1 MSTIGAIAGSAAAA
15 VTRRNVSATPARIA
29 SMSASLTNAGPG
41 QGPAEGT
48 DRIIG
53 GPALDL
59 LFRAVD
65 VGVRRRM
72 AGAAIALDVEERRAV
87 AGDKQRPLASDGVG
101 DGERIG
107 AVDRLGV
114 HRLHVDRRADARQTV
129 PAHGLA
135 DGLAAHG
142 VEVVVEEEEHRQA
155 ARPVV
160 PQRPVLRHGGEIH
173 RLPDRAAAGRAVA
186 DVGDGDAV
194 FAEELLGERGA
205 GRDSGRAADDGVVG
219 IGAEGREEGVHR
231 AAHAAVEAVR
241 AHEDFRQQAEQQ
253 KGLGDSGFGLSA
265 DMSLDGIQKRPASI
279 TLHHAH
285 EFGPWQL
292 VDRRKSL
299 GDEFAVA
306 AMAAE
311 DMVAGLERERRADR
325 RAFLADR
332 EMRRPLVVVGDARI
346 GAGRLQDG
354 QHGLELA
361 DDHHVTERIDEG
373 GVAAGQPLLRDRRPI
388 SVDGNFWKS
397 QFRRAM
403 QDVGIDEKSLGH
415 GGSWGA
421 QAWRQIAARPLFCHG
436 PTLVKHICSFCKS
449 NVPTIWRTGKS
460 DPSGARLAN
469 RRSRFY
475 KDGHER
481 NHVPEKPGGAG

>member
-1 MSTIGAIAGSAAAA
+1 MPATSSSRLRATASAH
-15 VTRRNVSATPARIA
+15 
-29 SMSASLTNAGPG
+29 
-41 QGPAEGT
+41 
-48 DRIIG
+48 
-53 GPALDL
+53 
-59 LFRAVD
+59 
-65 VGVRRRM
+65 
-72 AGAAIALDVEERRAV
+72 
-87 AGDKQRPLASDGVG
+87 
-101 DGERIG
+101 GERIG
-107 AVDRLGV
+107 PVDRLGV
-114 HRLHVDRRADARQTV
+114 HRLQVDRRADAEQTV

-135 DGLAAHG
+135 DGLPAHA
-142 VEVVVEEEEHRQA
+142 VKIVVEEEEHRQA
-155 ARPVV
+155 ARPIV
-160 PQRPVLRHGGEIH
+160 PQRPVLRHCREIH
-173 RLPDRAAAGRAVA
+173 RLPYRATAGRPVA
-186 DVGDGDAV
+186 DAGDGDAV
-194 FAEELLGERGA
+194 FAEEFLGERRA
-205 GRDSGRAADDGVVG
+205 GGDSGGAAHDGVVG
-219 IGAEGREEGVHR
+219 ISAEGGEKGVHR
-231 AAHAAVEAVR
+231 AAHAAVEAVC
-241 AHEDFRQQAEQQ
+241 AHEDFRQQAKKQ
-253 KGLGDSGFGLSA
+253 KCLADSGFGLSA

-279 TLHHAH
+279 ILHQTHK
-285 EFGPWQL
+285 FGPWQL

-306 AMAAE
+306 AMAAV

-325 RAFLADR
+325 RAFVADR
-332 EMRRPLVVVGDARI
+332 EMRGPLVIVGDARI
-346 GAGRLQDG
+346 RAGRLQDG

-449 NVPTIWRTGKS
+449 KCSDYMADWKKS